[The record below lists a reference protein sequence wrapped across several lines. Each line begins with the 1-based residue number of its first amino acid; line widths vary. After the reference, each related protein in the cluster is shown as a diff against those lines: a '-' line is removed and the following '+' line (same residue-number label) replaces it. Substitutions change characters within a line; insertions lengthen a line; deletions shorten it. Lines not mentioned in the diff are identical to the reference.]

1 HGHVLKIIIDNAAKT
16 NAFSPEMLRE
26 LSDAMTLLDRDE
38 NLWVGVLCANGDDF
52 TAGLDMPKFFGPKAT
67 VKPLPEGNI
76 DPFGLRSRC
85 RKPIVSAVQ

>member
-1 HGHVLKIIIDNAAKT
+1 
-16 NAFSPEMLRE
+16 
-26 LSDAMTLLDRDE
+26 SDAMTLLDRDE

-85 RKPIVSAVQ
+85 RKPIVSAVQGIVFTIGIEISLAGD